1 MANLNPNETAVR
13 EHGSQGAMPITQDQ
27 AVAIIEFM
35 AAAAKL
41 RAMEV
46 IRSDRFLGD
55 IGEFLAASEFELQ
68 LAKSPRQEGHDT
80 EGEADRVQIKFHNS
94 PTRTNINLGKPT
106 KYDRVLIVVGP
117 DSLLHPAG
125 SYAGKYCFYEF
136 NAKHV
141 QLNFSTKKAYSC
153 GKKALLD
160 PIRALTLHST
170 GPAGKS
176 TQADKLK
183 S

>member
-1 MANLNPNETAVR
+1 
-13 EHGSQGAMPITQDQ
+13 
-27 AVAIIEFM
+27 M

-41 RAMEV
+41 RAMQV

-80 EGEADRVQIKFHNS
+80 EGEIDRVQIKFHNS
-94 PTRTNINLGKPT
+94 PTRTNINLGEPT

-117 DSLLHPAG
+117 DSLLHPA
-125 SYAGKYCFYEF
+125 SDYAGKYCFYEF
-136 NAKHV
+136 TASYV
-141 QLNFSTKKAYSC
+141 QQNFSTKKAYSC
-153 GKKALLD
+153 GKQALLA
-160 PIRALTLHST
+160 PIRAILLHSS
-170 GPAGKS
+170 GPAQNAA
-176 TQADKLK
+176 QA

>member
-1 MANLNPNETAVR
+1 
-13 EHGSQGAMPITQDQ
+13 
-27 AVAIIEFM
+27 M

-94 PTRTNINLGKPT
+94 PTRTNINLGEPT
-106 KYDRVLIVVGP
+106 KYDRVLIVIGP

-125 SYAGKYCFYEF
+125 DHVGKYCFYEF
-136 NAKHV
+136 IASHV
-141 QLNFSTKKAYSC
+141 QQHFCKKKAYSC
-153 GKKALLD
+153 GKQALIA
-160 PIRALTLHST
+160 PIRALTLQST
-170 GPAGKS
+170 GPTRKAS
-176 TQADKLK
+176 QSRYLER
-183 S
+183 